1 MPSGENSRANLI
13 QFSGR
18 SRNEVQILQAKGG
31 VNSGV
36 TRREFKT
43 FREEL
48 KKELTAERGARII
61 ERLID
66 MAERGCLPAIKLI
79 LQIIGED
86 PARYVTESGKVEYV
100 LSWGNGPE
108 DYSETGYEVMEADTS
123 SKQQTP

>member
-18 SRNEVQILQAKGG
+18 SRKEVQILQAKGG

-36 TRREFKT
+36 TRREFKS

-61 ERLID
+61 DRLLD
-66 MAERGCLPAIKLI
+66 MAERGNINAIKLV

-86 PARYVTESGKVEYV
+86 PAKRVEFFGSDGDPIV
-100 LSWGNGPE
+100 FRWMDKPT
-108 DYSETGYEVMEADTS
+108 ETGLPDHLN
-123 SKQQTP
+123 K